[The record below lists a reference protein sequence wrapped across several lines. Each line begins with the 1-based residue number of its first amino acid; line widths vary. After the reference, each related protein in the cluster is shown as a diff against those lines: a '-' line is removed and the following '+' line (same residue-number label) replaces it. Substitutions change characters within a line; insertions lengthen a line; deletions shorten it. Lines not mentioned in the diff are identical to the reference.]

1 MSHKLQIGCVSVHQ
15 SISARGE
22 SSTPPVRLLRDLF
35 QSNIAWPRT
44 ASTGKCDVVIDGETC
59 LLDILDT
66 AGQEKYSA
74 MRDQYMRKEG
84 SGIGRRVC

>member
-1 MSHKLQIGCVSVHQ
+1 MLCAAASLLALMCLCPP

-22 SSTPPVRLLRDLF
+22 GSTPPVRLLRDLF

-44 ASTGKCDVVIDGETC
+44 ASTGKFDVAIDGETC

-66 AGQEKYSA
+66 AGQRSTVPRE
-74 MRDQYMRKEG
+74 
-84 SGIGRRVC
+84 INT